1 MGVEG
6 GAITGAAENA
16 DEDDD
21 DDGRAEVP
29 TKFDRAAR
37 TCGERGTG
45 IGDDDEDALVPC
57 EREVLPR
64 LPDTDPLRL
73 RTPPL
78 PPLPALAIIS
88 ALPKCM
94 GDGCGVK
101 GACAC
106 TGGANMGKADEA
118 NSPGDWCRWA
128 SC

>member
-21 DDGRAEVP
+21 DDGSAEVP
-29 TKFDRAAR
+29 TKFDRAAS

-45 IGDDDEDALVPC
+45 IGDADEDALVPC
-57 EREVLPR
+57 EREILPR

-78 PPLPALAIIS
+78 PPLAIIS

-101 GACAC
+101 GA
-106 TGGANMGKADEA
+106 
-118 NSPGDWCRWA
+118 
-128 SC
+128 